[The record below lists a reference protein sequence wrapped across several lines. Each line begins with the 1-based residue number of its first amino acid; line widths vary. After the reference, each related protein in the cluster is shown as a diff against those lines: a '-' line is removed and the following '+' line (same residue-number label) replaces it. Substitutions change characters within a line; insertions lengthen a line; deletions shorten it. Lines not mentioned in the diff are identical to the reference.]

1 MPPPNASG
9 APVQSQNLWDG
20 TTASI
25 GLPKGSPQPPAKFT
39 PFIGATPRGD
49 IGNWGKPDPYGATP
63 QSFELPTIYRTL
75 GQFFGQ
81 SNGAAGPLGMLI
93 AGHAGAYMKGLML
106 GQEFASKQAR
116 EQLLQKSLEL
126 QQQQEEWHTQYADE
140 YAKFALKAG
149 TNDPAKIATTT
160 INGRNLYDTYA
171 DIAYR
176 TGDKDVEG
184 MLEDGMSMDKIVR
197 YQDFRDSKLKDLQK
211 ANAKL
216 TEQDKEDKGWEEG
229 SGESGGAQ
237 PGQPSSPL
245 APPPEQPTPA
255 QPGAAP
261 AAPQG
266 GTPPTAVARANPLA
280 PPGQEGQEQQ
290 GAPVLNADQRA
301 GLEFA
306 RGGAADALPKGE
318 HGGIAK
324 GYANQLLGKLTD
336 LNGRSQ
342 GMTEDQALQELQR
355 INPAMASDARGLLNG
370 APVPGGWSQVGSR
383 PYWKNLVD
391 ILQNVRP
398 GYVPQTA
405 EETKTFLNQY
415 DEAGIRNTYQRTYRM
430 GPTGKV
436 LLSAVNKAVDAGQL
450 GTEPFKNKW
459 NDWVNHNLEANDV
472 WAGIFNG
479 LEQYTAD
486 SLAIANQGK
495 PYAGD
500 VRRLMDQQ
508 WNVNSPQ
515 AIRTILQQDAEIAG
529 GAVKPLEDAYLKRMK
544 KNSPF
549 YNADAMREIA
559 DMAKLRDDGSFDP
572 TLPDDSPL
580 KSVERKPGQGGGSKL
595 PPGWTVTPIQ

>member
-245 APPPEQPTPA
+245 APPPEQPQPA
-255 QPGAAP
+255 QPGQPQQGIQP
-261 AAPQG
+261 A
-266 GTPPTAVARANPLA
+266 TAVARANPLA
-280 PPGQEGQEQQ
+280 PPDQNAQEGQASLALTPEQQ
-290 GAPVLNADQRA
+290 A
-301 GLEFA
+301 GLSFA
-306 RGGAADALPKGE
+306 RGGPADALPKGE
-318 HGGIAK
+318 RGGIAK
-324 GYANQLLGKLTD
+324 AYANEIQGKLSD

-342 GMTEDQALQELQR
+342 GMSEDQIMQELRR
-355 INPAMASDARGLLNG
+355 ISPAIASDARGLLNG

-383 PYWKNLVD
+383 PYWKDMVD
-391 ILQNVRP
+391 ILQNARP
-398 GYVPQTA
+398 GWIPEDAT
-405 EETKTFLNQY
+405 ELTTFLRSY
-415 DEAGIRNTYQRTYRM
+415 DTGPISQQLIRGGRM
-430 GPTGKV
+430 GAAGKT
-436 LLSAVNKAVDAGQL
+436 A
-450 GTEPFKNKW
+450 
-459 NDWVNHNLEANDV
+459 LEALNRAV
-472 WAGIFNG
+472 EASPG
-479 LEQYTAD
+479 LD
-486 SLAIANQGK
+486 NNAIANKFKSWLGGQLEGSDVWSGVFNALQTYVQESMAVANGGK
-495 PYAGD
+495 PYEGD
-500 VRRLMDQQ
+500 INRLMSQ
-508 WNVNSPQ
+508 NYFVSSPNI
-515 AIRTILQQDAEIAG
+515 IRRFLQQDAENTVG
-529 GAVKPLEDAYLKRMK
+529 TLDQLKEDWQKRTRK
-544 KNSPF
+544 TANPYHYNEKQVGLLRGLSHLQPDGTFSP
-549 YNADAMREIA
+549 
-559 DMAKLRDDGSFDP
+559 P
-572 TLPDDSPL
+572 TNEVPDDL
-580 KSVERKPGQGGGSKL
+580 KALGGVKKGGGSGI
-595 PPGWTVTPIQ
+595 PQGWTVTPIQ